1 MMGGQK
7 DHFCKRI
14 PFLWCVGGWDSI
26 DYRIDVVALAILQ
39 GIKEEELRQYTIKEK
54 SSSSK
59 SMSKIKTNVINN
71 REKGSEEIKTKL
83 FLEWVL
89 GNF

>member
-1 MMGGQK
+1 M
-7 DHFCKRI
+7 
-14 PFLWCVGGWDSI
+14 WCVGGWDSI